1 MARAYSLDLRERV
14 FDAWQRG
21 EGSQRAIAGRF
32 GVSERF
38 VRGMVRRRRES
49 GSVAA
54 KPRGGGR
61 VALATAESLA
71 ALEAQVARHNDHT
84 VAEHHAYLVAAGF
97 AQSRATVGRWLL
109 ALRLTRKKRRS
120 KTTRRRANG

>member
-1 MARAYSLDLRERV
+1 MAKAYSLDLRERV
-14 FDAWQRG
+14 FGAWQCG

-38 VRGMVRRRRES
+38 VRGMVRRQRES
-49 GSVAA
+49 GSV
-54 KPRGGGR
+54 
-61 VALATAESLA
+61 A

-84 VAEHHAYLVAAGF
+84 VAEQHAYLVAAGF

-109 ALRLTRKKRRS
+109 ALRLTRKERRS